1 MSYILDALKKSD
13 RERNQG
19 EVPGLASIHDPYP
32 YSPEQQSS
40 GQWKKY
46 LLAAI
51 TVILL
56 IPTSASFWYFQKE
69 SSRSAEKNFT
79 NNKQLDTVTVEKKA
93 TEDSPEIKAAETEQK
108 HPPTPVSLKRTQ
120 EKIIIPYQEAP
131 LPEQQATVIQPPARS
146 GSADIPALENLPASL
161 REGIPELH
169 FAGHTYA
176 DDPARRMII
185 INNKIVR
192 EGEKAGNS
200 LRLVEIT
207 WTGVIMNYRGQL
219 FKIDID

>member
-13 RERNQG
+13 RERNQE

-32 YSPEQQSS
+32 YSPKQQSS

-46 LLAAI
+46 LLASFAF
-51 TVILL
+51 TLL
-56 IPTSASFWYFQKE
+56 ISVSTTFWYLQRK
-69 SSRSAEKNFT
+69 SSGSAEKIVIYQ
-79 NNKQLDTVTVEKKA
+79 KQLDTVTVETNTA
-93 TEDSPEIKAAETEQK
+93 EDSPEIKTAETEQK

-120 EKIIIPYQEAP
+120 EKIIIPYQETP
-131 LPEQQATVIQPPARS
+131 PPEQQATVIQPTVRS
-146 GSADIPALENLPASL
+146 GTADIPELEDLPDSL

-176 DDPARRMII
+176 DDPTRRMII